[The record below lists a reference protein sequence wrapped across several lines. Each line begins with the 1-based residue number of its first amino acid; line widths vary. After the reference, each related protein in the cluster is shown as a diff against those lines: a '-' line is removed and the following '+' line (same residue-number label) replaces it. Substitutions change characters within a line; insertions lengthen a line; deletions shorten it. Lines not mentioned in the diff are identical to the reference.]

1 MQTPLLEPEA
11 DDLATVAEAL
21 AFIDAYEGST
31 SESGS
36 DSVQSPHPNSSSG
49 VDVLNSVDEQPKPKH
64 KRRSKNP
71 AGYSTRLLHRKKAE
85 MQRLREESLQL
96 EAKVAQLRHTRA
108 VGVGALA
115 AHASQLKRK
124 AEFKWME
131 LAMAEF
137 QRRQRSEYMNRRL
150 TALLANQAKVDD
162 ALRGVVMKRSVLEG
176 IDFVFEKPLTAQSSL
191 HSVDNSSVIM
201 AQLEIKAA
209 EMYLGSR
216 GLFEG
221 ESKFCT
227 ISCKMRRKADA
238 HHGEMVEIVSCAPLS
253 CPMEIASSSLWREL
267 TTLRTFPDKTYRY
280 MQASSPN
287 VMEKCFDQI
296 LRSNAAA
303 TPLNGL
309 QVMKKFEEADRVVLV
324 RASRMLPATDGL
336 HLRSDAWTIF
346 TRSEADPTE
355 ACEVRTFVQL
365 YMERQPG
372 LSASPKDIAYL
383 RKVAFE
389 TWSLKMRWHAQYLQ
403 EMMIEAA
410 AGDQAGTSQQL
421 LKNAC

>member
-1 MQTPLLEPEA
+1 
-11 DDLATVAEAL
+11 
-21 AFIDAYEGST
+21 
-31 SESGS
+31 
-36 DSVQSPHPNSSSG
+36 
-49 VDVLNSVDEQPKPKH
+49 
-64 KRRSKNP
+64 
-71 AGYSTRLLHRKKAE
+71 
-85 MQRLREESLQL
+85 
-96 EAKVAQLRHTRA
+96 
-108 VGVGALA
+108 
-115 AHASQLKRK
+115 
-124 AEFKWME
+124 
-131 LAMAEF
+131 
-137 QRRQRSEYMNRRL
+137 
-150 TALLANQAKVDD
+150 
-162 ALRGVVMKRSVLEG
+162 
-176 IDFVFEKPLTAQSSL
+176 
-191 HSVDNSSVIM
+191 M

-324 RASRMLPATDGL
+324 ARRAVGSRRERRALSYFQFTLQFTLNKALLDRERRGRRTIRLPREATL
-336 HLRSDAWTIF
+336 FFFCIVIKALRISSF
-346 TRSEADPTE
+346 GPRSIKG
-355 ACEVRTFVQL
+355 
-365 YMERQPG
+365 ER
-372 LSASPKDIAYL
+372 
-383 RKVAFE
+383 F
-389 TWSLKMRWHAQYLQ
+389 
-403 EMMIEAA
+403 
-410 AGDQAGTSQQL
+410 
-421 LKNAC
+421 

>member
-1 MQTPLLEPEA
+1 
-11 DDLATVAEAL
+11 
-21 AFIDAYEGST
+21 
-31 SESGS
+31 
-36 DSVQSPHPNSSSG
+36 
-49 VDVLNSVDEQPKPKH
+49 
-64 KRRSKNP
+64 
-71 AGYSTRLLHRKKAE
+71 
-85 MQRLREESLQL
+85 
-96 EAKVAQLRHTRA
+96 
-108 VGVGALA
+108 
-115 AHASQLKRK
+115 
-124 AEFKWME
+124 
-131 LAMAEF
+131 
-137 QRRQRSEYMNRRL
+137 
-150 TALLANQAKVDD
+150 
-162 ALRGVVMKRSVLEG
+162 
-176 IDFVFEKPLTAQSSL
+176 
-191 HSVDNSSVIM
+191 M

-383 RKVAFE
+383 RKVA
-389 TWSLKMRWHAQYLQ
+389 
-403 EMMIEAA
+403 
-410 AGDQAGTSQQL
+410 
-421 LKNAC
+421 

>member
-1 MQTPLLEPEA
+1 
-11 DDLATVAEAL
+11 
-21 AFIDAYEGST
+21 
-31 SESGS
+31 
-36 DSVQSPHPNSSSG
+36 
-49 VDVLNSVDEQPKPKH
+49 
-64 KRRSKNP
+64 
-71 AGYSTRLLHRKKAE
+71 
-85 MQRLREESLQL
+85 
-96 EAKVAQLRHTRA
+96 
-108 VGVGALA
+108 
-115 AHASQLKRK
+115 
-124 AEFKWME
+124 
-131 LAMAEF
+131 
-137 QRRQRSEYMNRRL
+137 
-150 TALLANQAKVDD
+150 
-162 ALRGVVMKRSVLEG
+162 
-176 IDFVFEKPLTAQSSL
+176 
-191 HSVDNSSVIM
+191 M

-324 RASRMLPATDGL
+324 
-336 HLRSDAWTIF
+336 
-346 TRSEADPTE
+346 
-355 ACEVRTFVQL
+355 
-365 YMERQPG
+365 
-372 LSASPKDIAYL
+372 PKDATKDAVQARHSSTANAEDAEQFGCRERLHYL
-383 RKVAFE
+383 IKALRISSFGPRSIKGERF
-389 TWSLKMRWHAQYLQ
+389 
-403 EMMIEAA
+403 
-410 AGDQAGTSQQL
+410 
-421 LKNAC
+421 